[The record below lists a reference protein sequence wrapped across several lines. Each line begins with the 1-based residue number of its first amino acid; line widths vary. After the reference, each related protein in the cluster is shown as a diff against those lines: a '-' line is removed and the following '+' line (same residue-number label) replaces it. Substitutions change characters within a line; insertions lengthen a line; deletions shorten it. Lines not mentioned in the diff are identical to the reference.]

1 MKAVVTG
8 GAGFIG
14 SHLVKELVSRGWE
27 VTVVD
32 NFSTGS
38 RSNLDGIDCEIIEC
52 DINGFLPIIPHNVL
66 FHLASPV
73 SVEESLKDPEKYYH
87 QIIDGTDNVVRWSKG
102 IGAHTMIMASTA
114 AVYGDSQDLPVGEDR
129 TPRPMSP
136 YASAKHVA
144 ETVLKKATERTVIR
158 SVAMRFFNVYG
169 EGQRSTGGYVS
180 VIPVF
185 RNLWEQGS
193 PLTINGDGE
202 QTRDFVYVGD
212 VVDALISATR
222 AKYGFSVYNV
232 GSGEEITVN
241 QIAEAFGGEVIYREA
256 INEPRRSLACVSK
269 IKKELG
275 WNSSTSLEH
284 WIETIR

>member
-14 SHLVKELVSRGWE
+14 SHLVKELVERGWE
-27 VTVVD
+27 VTVID

-38 RSNLDGIDCEIIEC
+38 RSNLDGVECEIVEC
-52 DINGFLPIIPHNVL
+52 DITDFLPIIPHNVL

-73 SVEESLKDPEKYYH
+73 SVEESIEDPEKYYR

-102 IGAHTMIMASTA
+102 VGAHTIIMASTA

-129 TPRPMSP
+129 TARPMSP

-144 ETVLKKATERTVIR
+144 ETVLKRVTERTMIR

-169 EGQRSTGGYVS
+169 EGQRSSGGYVS
-180 VIPVF
+180 VIPIF
-185 RNLWEQGS
+185 RKLWEEGQ

-212 VVDALISATR
+212 VVNALISATR
-222 AKYGFSVYNV
+222 SNYGFNIYNV
-232 GSGEEITVN
+232 GSGEETAVN
-241 QIAEAFGGEVIYREA
+241 QIAESFGGEVIYRPA
-256 INEPRRSLACVSK
+256 LDEPRRSLACVSK
-269 IKKELG
+269 IKNELG
-275 WNSSTSLEH
+275 WNSQTSVEH